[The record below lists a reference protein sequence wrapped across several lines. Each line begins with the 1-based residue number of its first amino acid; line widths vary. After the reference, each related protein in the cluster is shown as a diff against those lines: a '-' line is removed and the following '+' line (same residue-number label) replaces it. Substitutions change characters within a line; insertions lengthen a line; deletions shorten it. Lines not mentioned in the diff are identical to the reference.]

1 MNELDDGRQTGANQG
16 PDERT
21 DDRQIDSKAA
31 SEPGGDATG
40 HQTGCTYSR
49 SAPSIES
56 CCVSFGIMRTLR
68 SSAGSQEGDQQCWPE
83 QISDVLDGISWR

>member
-31 SEPGGDATG
+31 SEPGGDATS
-40 HQTGCTYSR
+40 HQNRLHVFSVRAIDRILLCELRNHANAPLVCWQPGKR
-49 SAPSIES
+49 SA
-56 CCVSFGIMRTLR
+56 ML
-68 SSAGSQEGDQQCWPE
+68 A
-83 QISDVLDGISWR
+83 